1 MIDFRYLEK
10 SQINEYKQ
18 YYDYSAAL
26 GCEFNFVSAYLWSK
40 EYDLKV
46 AVIDGT
52 LIKAYFRENGTVWGY
67 CMPSGRNV
75 TGALEAVF
83 ADAEE
88 RGGRACFGYLSQRER
103 DALESL
109 CPGRIVFERS
119 ETTQDYIYFSE
130 DLAKLAGKK
139 YHAKRNHISKFYR
152 AYPDAYVRDLTP
164 ENRGD
169 ALAVVERWCAENA
182 VRHIDHAEYGVIAEA
197 LDNLELLQMRGVILY
212 AGGQP
217 AAMALGSEISP
228 LCFDVNFEK
237 ALKAYEGSYA
247 VINNEFAKRLTAY
260 RYINREEDLGLEGLR
275 KAKLSY
281 HPAII
286 YDRYTGAAR
295 W

>member
-109 CPGRIVFERS
+109 CPGRIDFERS

-197 LDNLELLQMRGVILY
+197 LD
-212 AGGQP
+212 
-217 AAMALGSEISP
+217 GSEISP

-286 YDRYTGAAR
+286 YDRYNGAAR